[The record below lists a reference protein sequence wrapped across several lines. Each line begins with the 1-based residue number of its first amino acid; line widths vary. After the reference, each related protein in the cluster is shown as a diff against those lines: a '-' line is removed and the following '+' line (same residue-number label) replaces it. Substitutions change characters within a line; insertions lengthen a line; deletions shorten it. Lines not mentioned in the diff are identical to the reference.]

1 MTLRLKIPDRVLH
14 SSLIT
19 HHSSLITHQDGCTRD
34 RGANVA
40 WVGGHAGRFYA
51 TARSLNRSSALA
63 EVQSRRSP
71 APRACGVDPATTSM
85 RMGLRA
91 CSPRMRGCSLDQ
103 GWLER
108 DPSEVL
114 EHDLFNEDL
123 HRRIKRGQA
132 RLGRLDAAR
141 RIQPPRD
148 PLRGHRHGDRPQHAH
163 AGPRVDPQKRHVAE
177 VGSSRSGQPKTYCP
191 KSWRDRGLHLTS
203 SIL

>member
-1 MTLRLKIPDRVLH
+1 MTCPARSGGAKENDPATQDPRQ
-14 SSLIT
+14 SP
-19 HHSSLITHQDGCTRD
+19 SLITHQDGCTRD

-40 WVGGHAGRFYA
+40 WVGGHGGRFYA
-51 TARSLNRSSALA
+51 AARSLNRSSALA

-71 APRACGVDPATTSM
+71 APRGCGVDPATTSM

-91 CSPRMRGCSLDQ
+91 WPPRMRGCSLDQ
-103 GWLER
+103 GWFER

-141 RIQPPRD
+141 RTFNLLETRFEAIDMEID
-148 PLRGHRHGDRPQHAH
+148 PSTRTL
-163 AGPRVDPQKRHVAE
+163 VHVLTR
-177 VGSSRSGQPKTYCP
+177 RSAT
-191 KSWRDRGLHLTS
+191 
-203 SIL
+203 

>member
-1 MTLRLKIPDRVLH
+1 
-14 SSLIT
+14 
-19 HHSSLITHQDGCTRD
+19 
-34 RGANVA
+34 
-40 WVGGHAGRFYA
+40 
-51 TARSLNRSSALA
+51 
-63 EVQSRRSP
+63 
-71 APRACGVDPATTSM
+71 M

-91 CSPRMRGCSLDQ
+91 WPPRMRGCSLDQ

-148 PLRGHRHGDRPQHAH
+148 PL
-163 AGPRVDPQKRHVAE
+163 
-177 VGSSRSGQPKTYCP
+177 
-191 KSWRDRGLHLTS
+191 
-203 SIL
+203 

>member
-1 MTLRLKIPDRVLH
+1 
-14 SSLIT
+14 
-19 HHSSLITHQDGCTRD
+19 
-34 RGANVA
+34 
-40 WVGGHAGRFYA
+40 
-51 TARSLNRSSALA
+51 
-63 EVQSRRSP
+63 
-71 APRACGVDPATTSM
+71 M

-141 RIQPPRD
+141 LRLLSR
-148 PLRGHRHGDRPQHAH
+148 LRG
-163 AGPRVDPQKRHVAE
+163 
-177 VGSSRSGQPKTYCP
+177 
-191 KSWRDRGLHLTS
+191 GLCELST
-203 SIL
+203 